1 MFVKNIC
8 AILIWYII
16 FLFRNK
22 VKINLDYF
30 KKRDSF
36 KYEISAAIVFGLIA
50 WIYFFQWGN
59 QPGGVVLLFACIL
72 GLYMAMNIWAND
84 VANNMWPAVGAKA
97 ITLGWA
103 IVIAAIFEASGAI
116 IAGWDVV
123 NTIKGGIIDSSMIP
137 NANTL
142 IYIMMA
148 TLGWAAVWINLA
160 TYLKAPVSATHS
172 IMWGLLGAGM
182 TASGYL
188 YITTT
193 SDWSMWAMFSS
204 ASDIVTW
211 SEVGKIAISWIISPL
226 MGWIIAAAIMFS
238 IRHNIMKKKH
248 MDRAAKH
255 WLPIYV
261 GLMTSVFSVYLL
273 LKGLKPFLKSHPDL
287 KEFLTLNTSI
297 FIGIIIGFWVFFA
310 VRLYLKKHKSLLQD
324 DKKHINKLFNIPLIF
339 AVALL
344 SFAHGANDVAN
355 AIWPLVAINDAILSG
370 WMSLSDAKIP
380 FWIMFLWAA
389 GLVIG
394 LMTFGS
400 RLITTVW
407 GEITKLNQVRAF
419 SVALAAAITVIIA
432 SQLGLPVSSTHIA
445 IWGIFGVGFLREFI
459 KKMKWKD
466 KIYVEKSMMKT
477 IALSWIITLPATAC
491 IAWLLFLAF
500 NTFIG

>member
-1 MFVKNIC
+1 M
-8 AILIWYII
+8 
-16 FLFRNK
+16 
-22 VKINLDYF
+22 KINFDYF

-36 KYEISAAIVFGLIA
+36 KYEIMAAIVLGLIT
-50 WIYFFQWGN
+50 WVYFFQWGS
-59 QPGGVVLLFACIL
+59 QEWGILLLFACIL

-103 IVIAAIFEASGAI
+103 IIIAAIFEASGAI
-116 IAGWDVV
+116 IAWWDVV
-123 NTIKGGIIDSSMIP
+123 NTIKAWIIDSSMIP
-137 NANTL
+137 NASIL

-148 TLGWAAVWINLA
+148 TLWGAAVWINLA

-182 TASGYL
+182 TASA
-188 YITTT
+188 YIYMVST
-193 SDWSMWAMFSS
+193 SNWSIWGIFSH

-211 SEVGKIAISWIISPL
+211 SEVGRIGISWIVSPL

-248 MDRAAKH
+248 MDKAAKQ

-261 GLMTSVFSVYLL
+261 GLMSMIFSIYLL
-273 LKGLKPFLKSHPDL
+273 LKWLKPFLKSH
-287 KEFLTLNTSI
+287 KELAEILTLNTSV
-297 FIGIIIGFWVFFA
+297 FLGTLIGFWVFFA
-310 VRLYLKKHKSLLQD
+310 VRFYLKKHKSLLKD

-355 AIWPLVAINDAILSG
+355 AIWPLVAINDAIVSG

-380 FWIMFLWAA
+380 FWIMFLGAA
-389 GLVIG
+389 GLVLG
-394 LMTFGS
+394 LMTFWS

-419 SVALAAAITVIIA
+419 SVALSAAITVIIA
-432 SQLGLPVSSTHIA
+432 SQLWLPVSSTHIA
-445 IWGIFGVGFLREFI
+445 IWWIFGVWFLREYI
-459 KKMKWKD
+459 KKMKGKD
-466 KIYVEKSMMKT
+466 KTYIEKSMIKN
-477 IALSWIITLPATAC
+477 IALSWIITLPATAI
-491 IAWLLFLAF
+491 IAWGLFLTF
-500 NTFIG
+500 NTFIW